1 MERPGAVSLWL
12 GNCKNENFL
21 RQYVDIKLDETGER
35 IPSTFMNDFKLDFI
49 EYNQDLVECT
59 FIDPP
64 TSSLSELLR
73 NASYSD
79 TIIDEL
85 VDFYGPHLSEQYNVA
100 IRLYDFEYP
109 ETIEEAALDG
119 KKLTFIGSVVY
130 EE

>member
-1 MERPGAVSLWL
+1 MERLGAVSLWL

-21 RQYVDIKLDETGER
+21 RQYVDIKFDETGER
-35 IPSTFMNDFKLDFI
+35 IPSTFMNDFKIDFT

-59 FIDPP
+59 FIHPP
-64 TSSLSELLR
+64 TSSLSKLLR

-85 VDFYGPHLSEQYNVA
+85 VDLYGPHLSEQYNVA

-109 ETIEEAALDG
+109 ETVEHLMV
-119 KKLTFIGSVVY
+119 KN
-130 EE
+130 